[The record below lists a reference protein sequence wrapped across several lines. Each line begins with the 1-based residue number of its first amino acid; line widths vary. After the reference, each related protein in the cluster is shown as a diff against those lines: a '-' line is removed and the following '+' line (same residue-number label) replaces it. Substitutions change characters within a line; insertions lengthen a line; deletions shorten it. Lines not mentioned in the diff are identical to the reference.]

1 MSEVTS
7 LTFDRGESDRRDDL
21 RWMTLAGNLPSKVR
35 STALVK
41 QKDAI
46 LQISERKHRES
57 ASNELRGKWQ
67 TRVSEKEGVG
77 RELIEL

>member
-7 LTFDRGESDRRDDL
+7 LTFDRSEPDWRDDL
-21 RWMTLAGNLPSKVR
+21 RWVTLAGNLSSKVW

-46 LQISERKHRES
+46 LQTPERKHREL
-57 ASNELRGKWQ
+57 ANNELRGKWQ
-67 TRVSEKEGVG
+67 TRGFAATLCTN
-77 RELIEL
+77 RF